1 MFWIWWFLNQMKS
14 FLLYCK
20 NIVKYEENNRNNNYL
35 IYVFITV
42 CCIEV
47 EWTKCKSKKK
57 LARCLRMCRFVIK
70 RMQHKGRT
78 AYVCM
83 VLFYRSYL
91 LRVSIILI
99 LTPIYN
105 HELKLFHILSFAYK
119 IANDN
124 GEKNTKKELCFLWI
138 LNWDTHQSNE
148 DKEMCFS
155 YPSSGIRNR
164 ERKKKQMLSIQKSKK
179 VIGVKS

>member
-1 MFWIWWFLNQMKS
+1 MLIYESRNCQAFMFWISWFLNQMKS

-83 VLFYRSYL
+83 VLFCRSYL

-105 HELKLFHILSFAYK
+105 HELNSSIFCHLHIKLQMTMAKRTPRKSYA
-119 IANDN
+119 
-124 GEKNTKKELCFLWI
+124 
-138 LNWDTHQSNE
+138 
-148 DKEMCFS
+148 FS
-155 YPSSGIRNR
+155 
-164 ERKKKQMLSIQKSKK
+164 EF
-179 VIGVKS
+179 